1 MRKNREDKTD
11 ETTAGDRRQRPLL
24 KVLSGVALL
33 FACHV
38 IAAIALAAI
47 FFSSRWAGWYLV
59 ASLALGALVLFG
71 IAQVFYAMP
80 LALWLQRK
88 RRFGA
93 LKGVAI
99 GAFITI
105 VLNIGALFYVARFAN
120 ASV

>member
-1 MRKNREDKTD
+1 MRKYLADKI
-11 ETTAGDRRQRPLL
+11 TAGGLRQRSLARVLL
-24 KVLSGVALL
+24 GVALL
-33 FACHV
+33 FACHAV
-38 IAAIALAAI
+38 AAIALAAI
-47 FFSSRWAGWYLV
+47 FFSSRWLGWYLV

-88 RRFGA
+88 RRFSA

-105 VLNIGALFYVARFAN
+105 VLNIGALFYMARFAMR
-120 ASV
+120 